1 MDCYL
6 RNSKKTKKKKNLYF
20 IEENRKFIKQVMG
33 LTVLFGIIH
42 GFYYTISAN
51 FYLYL

>member
-6 RNSKKTKKKKNLYF
+6 RNSKKKKKLYF
-20 IEENRKFIKQVMG
+20 IEENRKFNKQVMG

-42 GFYYTISAN
+42 EFYYTISAN
-51 FYLYL
+51 F